1 MNIINLNS
9 VPEKFKKA
17 FIFIAVVL
25 IVIELGWLAYLYL
38 PFFKAKSSIST
49 SAPPLP
55 PTLFLSPDSVKI
67 KKGEEFT
74 LSLSV
79 ATNGKEIKA
88 LDGVIKYDPSVLE
101 LIEIPPSAVGIPD
114 QKVFDVYPENK
125 VNRTNGIVTLS
136 AIKNEKKSM
145 SGEAVLGP
153 IKLKTLANLPAETKE
168 TAVWLV
174 YRQGASDE
182 SNLID
187 AKTGQD
193 ILGQVKHTT
202 IEIR

>member
-1 MNIINLNS
+1 MTIINLNS
-9 VPEKFKKA
+9 IPEKFKKA
-17 FIFIAVVL
+17 FIFIAVFL

-49 SAPPLP
+49 STPPQP

-101 LIEIPPSAVGIPD
+101 LIE
-114 QKVFDVYPENK
+114 
-125 VNRTNGIVTLS
+125 
-136 AIKNEKKSM
+136 
-145 SGEAVLGP
+145 
-153 IKLKTLANLPAETKE
+153 
-168 TAVWLV
+168 
-174 YRQGASDE
+174 
-182 SNLID
+182 
-187 AKTGQD
+187 
-193 ILGQVKHTT
+193 
-202 IEIR
+202 